1 MLKPSEATPAMS
13 SLLAELFPKY
23 VDPSIVRVVNGGVEE
38 TTKVRPLA
46 WYEFATRANLKT
58 CLASG
63 IAVGP

>member
-1 MLKPSEATPAMS
+1 MS